1 VLYALFFLSGAAGL
15 MYESIWT
22 RYLALLVGHSAYAQ
36 ILVLTIF
43 LGGMAVGSFLVGR
56 HSERLRNPL
65 IWYAVVEAA
74 VGLLGLLFHPVFRAA
89 SAAAY
94 ESFFPA
100 LVASPG
106 AQSAVKWLLAA
117 ILILPQ
123 SILLGATFPLISAGI
138 LRRWTHRPG
147 AVLSWL
153 YASNSLGAAV
163 GVLLAGFYL
172 VSRFDFP
179 GTLAF
184 AAALNFVVAAI
195 TVALVRQ
202 RTWSLQSAAPS
213 AGQPVHPLAAAPS
226 VEPVHPLAA
235 APSVE
240 PIHPSAPAPG
250 TDTRWLLLA
259 AAFGTAVAS
268 FAYEIAWIRMLS
280 LVLGS
285 ATHSFELM
293 LSAFILGLGLGAL
306 WVSRRADKW
315 SDPVRALGLVQCAMG
330 ALAVATLPLYMA
342 SFHWI
347 STLIGVFAKTSA
359 GYAGFTIARYG
370 ICLVV
375 MLPATFCAGMTLPLI
390 TRTLYHDGDHE
401 AAIGEVYAANTAGS
415 IVGVQLA
422 GLALLPLLG
431 VKLLVI
437 AGAALDVAI
446 GLVLLRVAFRRAV
459 TPQAQTIPTLLFAS
473 ILVLVFGAST
483 VRFDQSLLASGVYRF
498 GGIPTPGEFKMIF
511 YQDGRTSSV
520 SVRATSDGYRVL
532 STNGKPDASVPG
544 DWLVPPAART
554 KRESLVDDMSTQLL
568 LPLLA
573 MAHAPGAKSAAVIGQ
588 GSGMTSHFLLGSPTL
603 RRLSTIE
610 IEPEMIRASRAFRP
624 ANNRVFTDGRARFIV
639 DDARSYF
646 AGAGHRFDL
655 VVSEPSNPWVSGV
668 AGLFT
673 TEFYARIKQYLAP
686 GGVFA
691 QWMHLY
697 EMNDSL
703 VLSML
708 AALQQNFPAYDVYLS
723 DDTDIVVIA
732 TTGAVVPAPDWSVRE
747 WPMMAEDLR
756 SVTSLTPASLA
767 ALHLAD
773 SKALS
778 PLVATVR
785 PNSDFA
791 PVMDLNGEKARY
803 LLTDAVGFESLND
816 SSFDIA
822 SAMSDRRMALATD
835 EEVLANVPR
844 LKMRAWSAR
853 LRLFPADTSSAD
865 SAYLPIAKRRRSF
878 DAMTF
883 GGGSP
888 PDWHRWV
895 PLLLE
900 VDRDVHAGS
909 PGSVD
914 SAFYRR
920 IHDFVNHANAPEGV
934 RQSVEF
940 LEAADRWDFEV
951 VQRVGDELVRKAT
964 TGERWFSADYL
975 RDATVVAHLKNGDP
989 TGARRAFD
997 AMRPLVSRDAV
1008 AGLKTRLLREA
1019 VGGKREAGRGRRE
1032 AGSGSKARPLPPPA
1046 SPLPR

>member
-1 VLYALFFLSGAAGL
+1 MLFALYALFFLSGAAGL

-43 LGGMAVGSFLVGR
+43 LGGMAVGSFIVGR

-74 VGLLGLLFHPVFRAA
+74 VGLLGLLFHPVFRAV

-94 ESFFPA
+94 DSLFPA

-117 ILILPQ
+117 SLILPQ

-138 LRRWTHRPG
+138 LRRWTSRPG

-184 AAALNFVVAAI
+184 AAALNFAAAAI
-195 TVALVRQ
+195 TLALVRQ
-202 RTWSLQSAAPS
+202 RKWSLQSGAPS
-213 AGQPVHPLAAAPS
+213 AGEAARPT
-226 VEPVHPLAA
+226 
-235 APSVE
+235 
-240 PIHPSAPAPG
+240 APALG
-250 TDTRWLLLA
+250 SDTRWLLLG

-306 WVSRRADKW
+306 WVSRRADLW
-315 SDPVRALGLVQCAMG
+315 PDPVRALGLVQCAMG

-347 STLIGVFAKTSA
+347 STLIDVFAKTSA
-359 GYAGFTIARYG
+359 GYTGFTIARYG

-390 TRTLYHDGDHE
+390 TRILYHDGAHE
-401 AAIGEVYAANTAGS
+401 GAIGEVYAANTAGS

-422 GLALLPLLG
+422 GLVLLPLLG
-431 VKLLVI
+431 VKFLVV

-446 GLVLLRVAFRRAV
+446 GLVLLSAAIRRAV
-459 TPQAQTIPTLLFAS
+459 TRQAQEVPTLLFAS
-473 ILVLVFGAST
+473 ILVVVLGAST
-483 VRFDQSLLASGVYRF
+483 VSFDRSLLASGVYRF
-498 GGIPTPGEFKMIF
+498 GGLPAPGEFTMIF

-520 SVRATSDGYRVL
+520 SVRRTSDGYRVL
-532 STNGKPDASVPG
+532 STNGKPDASVPAE
-544 DWLVPPAART
+544 WLAPPAART
-554 KRESLVDDMSTQLL
+554 KRRSLVDDVSTQIL
-568 LPLLA
+568 LPLIA
-573 MAHAPGAKSAAVIGQ
+573 IAHVPEAKSAAVIGQ

-603 RRLSTIE
+603 RQLATIE

-624 ANNRVFTDGRARFIV
+624 VNHRVFSDSRSRFVV

-655 VVSEPSNPWVSGV
+655 IVSEPSNPWVSGV

-686 GGVFA
+686 RGVFA

-708 AALQQNFPAYDVYLS
+708 AAVQQNFPAYDVYLT

-732 TTGAVVPAPDWSVRE
+732 TTAAKVPAPDWRITE
-747 WPMMAEDLR
+747 WPMVVEDLR

-773 SKALS
+773 AKVLS

-791 PVMDLNGEKARY
+791 PLLDLNGERARY
-803 LLTDAVGFESLND
+803 LLTDAKGFENLNG

-822 SAMSDRRMALATD
+822 GALSGRSMPLATD
-835 EEVLANVPR
+835 AEVLANVPP
-844 LKMRAWSAR
+844 LKMRARSAR
-853 LRLFPADTSSAD
+853 MRLFPTDTTPAD
-865 SAYLPIAKRRRSF
+865 SAYRAMALRRRSF

-883 GGGSP
+883 GRVSP

-895 PLLLE
+895 SLLLE
-900 VDRDVHAGS
+900 VDRDVHGGS
-909 PGSVD
+909 SGSMD
-914 SAFYRR
+914 TALYRR
-920 IHDFVNHANAPEGV
+920 IDDFVDGANAPEGA

-940 LEAADRWDFEV
+940 LKAADGWDFDV
-951 VQRVGDELVRKAT
+951 VQRVGDELIRKVIK
-964 TGERWFSADYL
+964 GERWFSPDYL
-975 RDATVVAHLKNGDP
+975 RDATVVAHLRNGDP
-989 TGARRAFD
+989 TGARKAFD
-997 AMRPLVSRDAV
+997 AMRPLVSRNAV
-1008 AGLKTRLLREA
+1008 ADLRTRVLRA
-1019 VGGKREAGRGRRE
+1019 YIARER
-1032 AGSGSKARPLPPPA
+1032 
-1046 SPLPR
+1046 